1 LTAVTDGVMVL
12 PSFHDFLSLGV
23 AKGVRRSLR
32 RRRRSENPD
41 SLSEIPAPRVQLVTR
56 KHRQV
61 MNITDSLDRKF
72 KDWPPELIGGDW
84 Y

>member
-1 LTAVTDGVMVL
+1 MVL
-12 PSFHDFLSLGV
+12 PSFHDFSFPG
-23 AKGVRRSLR
+23 RRQGGPTSPPKTKKKR
-32 RRRRSENPD
+32 KIRIAQA
-41 SLSEIPAPRVQLVTR
+41 EITLPRVQLVTR